1 MTSRLDST
9 KRTDNRVVGR
19 WLLLCCALVFAM
31 VVLGGVTRL
40 TGSGLSMVR
49 WQPLSGVIPPI
60 SAKAWEVEF
69 QHYQTSPE
77 FKKIN
82 RHLLLDEF
90 KTIFYFEYAHRM
102 LGRMIGLAFLLPLLY
117 LVWRRRIRRQLVPR
131 LVVLFI
137 LGGLQGLLG
146 WYMVKSGLV
155 DIPRVSPY
163 RLTAH
168 LVAAVAIYGYMF
180 WVALDLLHNRTSE
193 PGVSRVAGMA
203 SMAAFMVLVTM
214 LSGGFVAGLKAG
226 HAFNSFPLMA
236 GKWLPPGYLAAEPAW
251 RNFFETIPTVQF
263 NHRWLAIA
271 TFVLVLVFVARGWQD
286 ATLARYRR
294 VLALFAG
301 VASVQVVLGIST
313 LLLHVPVIL
322 GAAHQGCA
330 LVLFT
335 VALYLTFVSR
345 HTAAGET

>member
-1 MTSRLDST
+1 MTRSS
-9 KRTDNRVVGR
+9 DNRVVAQ
-19 WLLLCCALVFAM
+19 WLLLCCVLVFAM
-31 VVLGGVTRL
+31 VMLGGVTRL

-49 WQPLSGVIPPI
+49 WEPISGVTPPMT
-60 SAKAWEVEF
+60 AKAWALEF

-77 FKKIN
+77 FKLVN
-82 RHLLLDEF
+82 RHLQLDEF
-90 KTIFYFEYAHRM
+90 KTIFYYEYAHRM
-102 LGRMIGLAFLLPLLY
+102 LGRIIGLAFLLPFLY
-117 LVWRRRIRRQLVPR
+117 LLWRRRIRRQLVPR
-131 LVVLFI
+131 LIALFI

-155 DIPRVSPY
+155 DVPRVSPY

-180 WVALDLLHNRTSE
+180 WVALSLLHDRPEKTSQ
-193 PGVSRVAGMA
+193 SRLAGMA
-203 SMAAFMVLVTM
+203 GVAAFMVLLTM

-236 GKWLPPGYLAAEPAW
+236 GKWLPPGYLAVEPVW

-271 TFVLVLVFVARGWQD
+271 TYVVVLVFVARGWQD
-286 ATLARYRR
+286 AILARYRSA
-294 VLALFAG
+294 LALFAG
-301 VASVQVVLGIST
+301 VATLQVVLGILT

-322 GAAHQGCA
+322 GAAHQGSA
-330 LVLFT
+330 LLLFT
-335 VALYLTFVSR
+335 VSLYVVFVSR
-345 HTAAGET
+345 HTPVGER

>member
-1 MTSRLDST
+1 
-9 KRTDNRVVGR
+9 
-19 WLLLCCALVFAM
+19 
-31 VVLGGVTRL
+31 
-40 TGSGLSMVR
+40 
-49 WQPLSGVIPPI
+49 
-60 SAKAWEVEF
+60 
-69 QHYQTSPE
+69 
-77 FKKIN
+77 
-82 RHLLLDEF
+82 
-90 KTIFYFEYAHRM
+90 
-102 LGRMIGLAFLLPLLY
+102 
-117 LVWRRRIRRQLVPR
+117 
-131 LVVLFI
+131 
-137 LGGLQGLLG
+137 
-146 WYMVKSGLV
+146 
-155 DIPRVSPY
+155 
-163 RLTAH
+163 
-168 LVAAVAIYGYMF
+168 
-180 WVALDLLHNRTSE
+180 
-193 PGVSRVAGMA
+193 
-203 SMAAFMVLVTM
+203 
-214 LSGGFVAGLKAG
+214 
-226 HAFNSFPLMA
+226 FNSFPLMA

-335 VALYLTFVSR
+335 VALYLAFVSR